1 MGIIN
6 EVRSRDAIYRVCT
19 GVRRGGFSLDRLI
32 GGKICVYS
40 WLVWAI
46 TTCSPVVSQ
55 TPPEPLTQPI
65 EIELLQP
72 KPSGSRKDVVRGDR
86 ISPIKLQVPSLWWT
100 KEQFD
105 PFSGRLISNWLVYT
119 QEQGLKRRVDIL
131 VNFQLWGL
139 LDYIERY
146 TLVNKFGTVG
156 REYGY
161 NIRIFN
167 NEKELL
173 AAYTCNSQTNQPI
186 CALWIEPS
194 IQDSLRRRPKSSK

>member
-1 MGIIN
+1 MGLN
-6 EVRSRDAIYRVCT
+6 Q
-19 GVRRGGFSLDRLI
+19 LI
-32 GGKICVYS
+32 GAKICGYS
-40 WLVWAI
+40 LSVWAI
-46 TTCSPVVSQ
+46 TACYPVLSQ
-55 TPPEPLTQPI
+55 TPPEPLLQPI

-72 KPSGSRKDVVRGDR
+72 NSSRSRKDVLRGDR
-86 ISPIKLQVPSLWWT
+86 ISPITLQVPSLWWT

-105 PFSGRLISNWLVYT
+105 PFYGRLVNNWLVYT
-119 QEQGLKRRVDIL
+119 QEQGSKRRVDIL
-131 VNFQLWGL
+131 VNSQLWGL

-173 AAYTCNSQTNQPI
+173 AAYTCNSQANQPI